1 MTGQAAAERA
11 YAYTKQRI
19 ITGDLAGGARLAEG
33 QICDELELSRTP
45 VHEAF
50 LRLSAER
57 LITLS
62 SRQGA
67 TVNPVSPG
75 EAADVLEMRG
85 VLERSAVAR
94 VAARRPEAAAVE
106 AALGVPLRRQ
116 EAALAAG
123 DLGAYVEADCDF
135 HAAVIAL
142 GGNPIAA
149 HFFDLLRD
157 RQLRLAH
164 LVLSSSQVVLDASFR
179 EHHEMAV
186 CLGRH
191 DAAGYGAVLDLHL
204 SRHQGLA

>member
-11 YAYTKQRI
+11 YAYTKRQI
-19 ITGDLAGGARLAEG
+19 ITGALAGGARLSEG
-33 QICDELELSRTP
+33 RICEELDLSRTP

-50 LRLSAER
+50 LRLAAER

-67 TVNPVSPG
+67 TVNPVSVS
-75 EAADVLEMRG
+75 EAADVVEMRG
-85 VLERSAVAR
+85 AIERTAAAR
-94 VAARRPEAAAVE
+94 VAAQRPDAAEVD
-106 AALGVPLRRQ
+106 AALTGPLKRQ

-123 DLGAYVEADCDF
+123 DLEAYVEADADF

-142 GGNPIAA
+142 SGNPIAV

-157 RQLRLAH
+157 RQLRLAY
-164 LVLSSSQVVLDASFR
+164 LVLSRSGVVLDLSFR
-179 EHHEMAV
+179 EHREMAA

-191 DAAGYGAVLDLHL
+191 DAAGYHAVLDLHL

>member
-19 ITGDLAGGARLAEG
+19 ITGDLVGGARLSEG
-33 QICDELELSRTP
+33 RICEELELSRTP

-50 LRLSAER
+50 LRLAAER

-67 TVNPVSPG
+67 TVNPVSVS
-75 EAADVLEMRG
+75 EAADVVEMRG
-85 VLERSAVAR
+85 AIERTAAAR
-94 VAARRPEAAAVE
+94 VAAQGPDASAVE
-106 AALGVPLRRQ
+106 AALAEPLRRQ

-123 DLGAYVEADCDF
+123 DLEAYVEADADF
-135 HAAVIAL
+135 HAAVVALSGNAIAV
-142 GGNPIAA
+142 

-157 RQLRLAH
+157 RQLRLAY
-164 LVLSSSQVVLDASFR
+164 LVLSSSDVVLDLSFR
-179 EHHEMAV
+179 EHREMAA
-186 CLGRH
+186 CLGRR
-191 DAAGYGAVLDLHL
+191 DAAGYDAVLDLHL

>member
-19 ITGDLAGGARLAEG
+19 ITGDLAGGARLSEG
-33 QICDELELSRTP
+33 QICEELELSRTP

-50 LRLSAER
+50 LRLAAER

-67 TVNPVSPG
+67 TVNPVSVS
-75 EAADVLEMRG
+75 EAADVVEMRG
-85 VLERSAVAR
+85 AIERTAAAR
-94 VAARRPEAAAVE
+94 VAAHRPDAAAVE
-106 AALGVPLRRQ
+106 AALAEPLQRQ

-123 DLGAYVEADCDF
+123 DLEAYVEADADF
-135 HAAVIAL
+135 HAGVIAL
-142 GGNPIAA
+142 SGNPIAV

-157 RQLRLAH
+157 RQLRLAY
-164 LVLSSSQVVLDASFR
+164 LVLSSSDVVLDLSFR
-179 EHHEMAV
+179 EHREMAA

-191 DAAGYGAVLDLHL
+191 DAAGYHAVLDLHL